1 MAGIAGVT
9 IVKSRADRSTD
20 KQSDIMVQAM
30 LALVR
35 RGDSVTCS
43 PDSEGVRAGAALAFW
58 TVVLGT
64 LARANGARL
73 FATSFDSI
81 DEEILASPEALD
93 MVEVTASQSE

>member
-1 MAGIAGVT
+1 
-9 IVKSRADRSTD
+9 
-20 KQSDIMVQAM
+20 
-30 LALVR
+30 
-35 RGDSVTCS
+35 
-43 PDSEGVRAGAALAFW
+43 LAFW